1 MKNQRRYSGQSLV
14 EFALIFPLVFFLI
27 TGFLDLG
34 RALFYYSSLTNAV
47 REATRYAIVHNDELN
62 AALINPNDNSL
73 QDKVLEYA
81 IGLSG
86 IPDPLTK
93 DDIIVTPEIVDNY
106 FTTVSIEVTYPYK
119 PITPGIK
126 ELFGSTEGIDLTVQS
141 KMHVTP
147 GAR

>member
-1 MKNQRRYSGQSLV
+1 MKNQRRYSGQSLI
-14 EFALIFPLVFFLI
+14 EFALILPLFLFLV

-34 RALFYYSSLTNAV
+34 RVIFYYSSLTNAV
-47 REATRYAIVHNDELN
+47 REATRYAIVHKDELT
-62 AALINPNDNSL
+62 AAYDNKTDNSL

-81 IGLSG
+81 IGLTG
-86 IPDPLTK
+86 IPDPLSK
-93 DDIIVTPEIVDNY
+93 DDIIVDPEKSDTY
-106 FTTVSIEVTYPYK
+106 FTTVSIEATYLYK

-126 ELFGSTEGIDLTVQS
+126 GLFGSTEGINLTVQS